1 MSRSWLGSS
10 PGNFL
15 ELGAVAGHGG
25 PLLPTLSYRIF
36 RSFNLD
42 ALVTV
47 RRDEDGLVQTRV
59 MAGFGHWY

>member
-15 ELGAVAGHGG
+15 ELGAVAGPGG